1 MDFSANSCP
10 LNSDNTAAPSTE
22 TLCWNIGP
30 FNRITID
37 IQAIDA
43 TTYEVVTKPDNVV
56 IDTITTNGT
65 RTYTVPDSSE
75 ICLRI
80 LVSGTGTAI
89 VNAYLADANV
99 TVFGTLCFPFFLFDG
114 TQSNIDLIDFELPF
128 FLFNGSPNNIP
139 VVPC

>member
-10 LNSDNTAAPSTE
+10 LDSDNTAAPSTE

-43 TTYEVVTKPDNVV
+43 TTYQVVTKPDGVV

-75 ICLRI
+75 ICLRV

-99 TVFGTLCFPFFLFDG
+99 VVFSALCFPFFLFNG
-114 TQSNIDLIDFELPF
+114 VQQNIDLIAFELPF